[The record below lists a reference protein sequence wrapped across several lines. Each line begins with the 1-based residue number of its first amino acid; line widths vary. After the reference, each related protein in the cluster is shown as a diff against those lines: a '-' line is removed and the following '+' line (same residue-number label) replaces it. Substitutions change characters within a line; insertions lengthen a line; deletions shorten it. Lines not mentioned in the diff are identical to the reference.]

1 MDMNI
6 YALER
11 HVEIRLGQLRSDAA
25 RGRLL
30 RSLQKPPLGLRA
42 TLALALLRAG
52 RRLSGRGLVV
62 PRTA

>member
-1 MDMNI
+1 MDMNT

-11 HVEIRLGQLRSDAA
+11 YVEIKLGQLRSDAA

-30 RSLQKPPLGLRA
+30 ASLQRRPLGLRA
-42 TLALALLRAG
+42 ALALALLRTG
-52 RRLSGRGLVV
+52 RRLSRRGAAV

>member
-1 MDMNI
+1 MDTNI

-11 HVEIRLGQLRSDAA
+11 YVDIRLGQLRSDAA

-30 RSLQKPPLGLRA
+30 ASLQRRPLGVRA
-42 TLALALLRAG
+42 ALALALLRMG
-52 RRLSGRGLVV
+52 RRLSRRGLVT

>member
-1 MDMNI
+1 MDMNT

-11 HVEIRLGQLRSDAA
+11 HVEIRLSQLRSDAA

-30 RSLQKPPLGLRA
+30 ASLQRRPLGVRA
-42 TLALALLRAG
+42 ALALALLRMG
-52 RRLSGRGLVV
+52 RRLSRRGLVT

>member
-1 MDMNI
+1 MDMNT

-11 HVEIRLGQLRSDAA
+11 YVEIRLGQLRSDAA

-30 RSLQKPPLGLRA
+30 ASLQKPPLGLRA
-42 TLALALLRAG
+42 LALALLWTG
-52 RRLSGRGLVV
+52 RRLSRRGLVT

>member
-1 MDMNI
+1 MDTNI

-30 RSLQKPPLGLRA
+30 ASLQRRPLGVRA
-42 TLALALLRAG
+42 ALALALLRMG
-52 RRLSGRGLVV
+52 RRLSRRGLVV
-62 PRTA
+62 PRAA

>member
-1 MDMNI
+1 MDMNT

-30 RSLQKPPLGLRA
+30 ASLRKPPLGLRA
-42 TLALALLRAG
+42 ALALALLWAG
-52 RRLSGRGLVV
+52 RRLSRRGVV
-62 PRTA
+62 TPRTA